1 MNQNNEKIEKILE
14 KRSNDS
20 IDDLITYVLFR
31 IQSPIEDYY
40 WAIDF
45 LRDMYP
51 KKKDIRLAIIG
62 AYLSS
67 TWLSV
72 DTNPFI
78 PLLNEHIL
86 TVDNQTKAI
95 IYYLYAYDLYLK
107 CDDNYPKQ
115 YSDAL
120 RKSVFYSKRFVLNY
134 VRLAEVA
141 EKKEAILLLDLAIK
155 NVEKVWTEEELL
167 QEPEESFIT
176 YESFIDEFILGV
188 DISSFEYES
197 LLKKRKSLRY
207 KLF

>member
-1 MNQNNEKIEKILE
+1 M
-14 KRSNDS
+14 
-20 IDDLITYVLFR
+20 
-31 IQSPIEDYY
+31 
-40 WAIDF
+40 
-45 LRDMYP
+45 
-51 KKKDIRLAIIG
+51 
-62 AYLSS
+62 
-67 TWLSV
+67 
-72 DTNPFI
+72 
-78 PLLNEHIL
+78 
-86 TVDNQTKAI
+86 
-95 IYYLYAYDLYLK
+95 
-107 CDDNYPKQ
+107 
-115 YSDAL
+115 